1 MKKILFILTVAL
13 LFLAACNSEE
23 PVNKES
29 QTAEEPVEEKVQEE
43 DSSTEEPVEEPV
55 EEPEE
60 AAADETV
67 TEEATQ
73 EVESTEPL
81 TEEEVK
87 EIIDYYS
94 IGEGDVLSNV
104 SVENGEIKAT
114 IDLAPNDMFSGK
126 DMAVTRY
133 SQLSDELLNH
143 EGWDILTI
151 TYSNIGTVSMN
162 RMEKETNDFGDYF
175 PTMTIEERLR

>member
-1 MKKILFILTVAL
+1 MKKLLFILIVAL

-29 QTAEEPVEEKVQEE
+29 QTAEEPVEEEVQVEE
-43 DSSTEEPVEEPV
+43 TSTEEPVEEPEEVAAV
-55 EEPEE
+55 EE
-60 AAADETV
+60 V

-73 EVESTEPL
+73 EVESSEPL

-94 IGEGDVLSNV
+94 IGEGDVLSDV

-114 IDLAPNDMFSGK
+114 IDLAPNEMFSGE
-126 DMAVTRY
+126 DIAVTRY

-143 EGWDILTI
+143 EGWEILTI

-162 RMEKETNDFGDYF
+162 RMEKETNDYGDYF
-175 PTMTIEERLR
+175 PTLTIEEKLR